1 MRENGLER
9 IHAGA
14 LLEDVRSLPVGD
26 VVIEANPA
34 LDDAMTRVLRDLPKD
49 EENLTAFGS
58 TA

>member
-26 VVIEANPA
+26 VVIERIRRST
-34 LDDAMTRVLRDLPKD
+34 TR
-49 EENLTAFGS
+49 
-58 TA
+58 